1 MTLTPQIIKQARRYT
16 FLRDNLLFGMKRGD
30 LPEGLLQY
38 FYDVEDIKYPTAA
51 DIDQAI
57 DYLMEESKNV

>member
-1 MTLTPQIIKQARRYT
+1 MTLTQQIIKHAQRYT
-16 FLRDNLLFGMKRGD
+16 FLRDDILFGMKRGD

-38 FYDVEDIKYPTAA
+38 FYNVEDIKYPTAS

-57 DYLMEESKNV
+57 DYLIEEAKNV